1 VSAVPG
7 SRRFVGVFWMVVG
20 VAGFLLIFDSVLFVL
35 ALLALLIGGG
45 GGGNPYTGIFVFLLF
60 PIGVVAGLALCWLAY
75 EMLRAR
81 RADAARLAARS
92 GLAGAHLG

>member
-1 VSAVPG
+1 VFTVHV
-7 SRRFVGVFWMVVG
+7 SRRVANGFWVVVG

-35 ALLALLIGGG
+35 ALLALLVGGG

-60 PIGVVAGLALCWLAY
+60 PLGVVAGLALCWLAY

-81 RADAARLAARS
+81 RVDAARLAAR
-92 GLAGAHLG
+92 GGMAGAHLG